1 MMTYHINEDL
11 ENLLN
16 GHDALIEMSKELTNF
31 VKTHGKSEKTDKSME
46 RIKKISE
53 ALNSAYNY
61 KAKAEY
67 YRQKQKEADFRYL
80 ELTNKLKEYET
91 ASRL

>member
-1 MMTYHINEDL
+1 MSYLINKDL
-11 ENLLN
+11 ESLIK
-16 GHDALIEMSKELTNF
+16 GHEALIEMSSELTKF

-46 RIKKISE
+46 RIKLISE

-67 YRQKQKEADFRYL
+67 YKQKQKEADIRYL

-91 ASRL
+91 ASSL

>member
-1 MMTYHINEDL
+1 MMTYLINEDL
-11 ENLLN
+11 ENLIK
-16 GHDALIEMSKELTNF
+16 GHEALIEMSNELTKF

-67 YRQKQKEADFRYL
+67 YQQKQREADFRYM
-80 ELTNKLKEYET
+80 ELFRKLNEYET
-91 ASRL
+91 SAKL